1 MTHVQGQTGCSE
13 RRACAVLGQHR
24 STQRYERRVA
34 PDESAL
40 VGRIEEIV
48 RSHLRY
54 GYRMDCGRHRARP
67 HRPIGVMRTATKQS
81 SQTRPS
87 ASC

>member
-1 MTHVQGQTGCSE
+1 MSHVQGQVGCSE

-24 STQRYERRVA
+24 STQRYERREA

-48 RSHLRY
+48 RSHPR
-54 GYRMDCGRHRARP
+54 
-67 HRPIGVMRTATKQS
+67 
-81 SQTRPS
+81 
-87 ASC
+87 

>member
-1 MTHVQGQTGCSE
+1 VSHVQGQVGCSE

-48 RSHLRY
+48 RSQPRWAPAWCADAF
-54 GYRMDCGRHRARP
+54 GSKDGP
-67 HRPIGVMRTATKQS
+67 
-81 SQTRPS
+81 
-87 ASC
+87 